1 MNAVA
6 PWHFRKGRYSL
17 ENVSELVH
25 FLGRMVVWQTY
36 SSLEVEKSDA
46 EARADSVL
54 TLLRSWFTRSLGY
67 MIMGGS

>member
-1 MNAVA
+1 ME
-6 PWHFRKGRYSL
+6 K
-17 ENVSELVH
+17 VSELVH
-25 FLGRMVVWQTY
+25 FLGKMVVWQTY

-54 TLLRSWFTRSLGY
+54 TLLRSWLTRSLGY

>member
-1 MNAVA
+1 ME
-6 PWHFRKGRYSL
+6 K
-17 ENVSELVH
+17 VSELVH

-54 TLLRSWFTRSLGY
+54 TLLRSWLTRSLGY